1 MRIKDILK
9 NFGPIPPG
17 SVLIFVNGN
26 EIVS

>member
-1 MRIKDILK
+1 MRIKDFLK
-9 NFGPIPPG
+9 NFGPIPQG